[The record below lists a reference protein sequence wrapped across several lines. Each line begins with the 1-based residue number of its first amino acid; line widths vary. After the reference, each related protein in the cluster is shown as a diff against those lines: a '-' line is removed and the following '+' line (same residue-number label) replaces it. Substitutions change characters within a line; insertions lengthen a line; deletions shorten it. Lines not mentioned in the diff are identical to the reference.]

1 MKANIVAVV
10 GIILIAISLPIGFIQ
25 VPKEELYWQKID
37 EYDWTIAT
45 KTIKTYPYLNIA
57 LLFAVVGG
65 FLNWLRCCYIEKRKE
80 RSTDQNPFFW
90 LSQELKDLG
99 NWIDEEIIERELSQI
114 NPSVKE
120 LRTLLMKK
128 HPTPF
133 LPLAKS

>member
-37 EYDWTIAT
+37 EYEWTIAT

-65 FLNWLRCCYIEKRKE
+65 FLELVALLLYRETERKV
-80 RSTDQNPFFW
+80 N
-90 LSQELKDLG
+90 
-99 NWIDEEIIERELSQI
+99 
-114 NPSVKE
+114 
-120 LRTLLMKK
+120 
-128 HPTPF
+128 
-133 LPLAKS
+133 